1 MLIMNECR
9 RVSCRLFVKGRG
21 LVRMCVLVHAL
32 ERVLDVRRV
41 PVLQIVVPKLDKVDQ
56 PNITRDHLCD
66 FVAVLV
72 DSPAQLTNA
81 VAAVAVVLRDVPYS
95 REVPKLAGEKLPVLL
110 PLLVP
115 VVILF
120 KHVL

>member
-1 MLIMNECR
+1 MQKSV
-9 RVSCRLFVKGRG
+9 VSFVKGRG